1 MDAAAHAPETQGTDA
16 RQAADSGRVGDN
28 TAPQVAVVR
37 EILDYLGYFPEAVD
51 GAGLAD
57 TGRALRTFQ
66 QQHGLPETG
75 VIDQPVLR
83 FFQHVRVPK
92 SGAKGLIAAAAAAP
106 TGMKTPLVTKPL
118 ETSPS
123 ASEQGDPGSNELVYT
138 AGLEAHDKGDF
149 KGARRHWLIAAE
161 GGHREAQYR
170 MAVLFDHGEGVVA
183 DAVSAAFWYRR
194 AAENGHVRGQ
204 TNLGVMYRQGDG
216 VTKDSQT
223 ALAWTERAARQ
234 GVARAQTNLAL
245 MLAGGEG
252 TAVDYAQAYMW
263 FATAAAQGNADAR
276 KGMTALQSLM
286 TFGQLTEAKGLAK
299 TFQPKVEG

>member
-1 MDAAAHAPETQGTDA
+1 MDAEAHSPGTLEPET
-16 RQAADSGRVGDN
+16 RQQPDSGRVAEGVDER
-28 TAPQVAVVR
+28 VAAVQQ
-37 EILDYLGYFPEAVD
+37 ILDYLGYFPGAVN
-51 GAGLAD
+51 GAGSAD
-57 TGRALRTFQ
+57 AERALRAFQ
-66 QQHGLPETG
+66 HQHGLPETG

-83 FFQHVRVPK
+83 FFQHIRVPAG
-92 SGAKGLIAAAAAAP
+92 GAAATIATPPAPQAVAAAAP
-106 TGMKTPLVTKPL
+106 R
-118 ETSPS
+118 
-123 ASEQGDPGSNELVYT
+123 EQADPGANELVYT
-138 AGLEAHDKGDF
+138 AGLEAHEKGDF
-149 KGARRHWLIAAE
+149 KSARQHWLIAAE

-170 MAVLFDHGEGVVA
+170 MGVAFDHGEGVVA

-194 AAENGHVRGQ
+194 AAENGHVRAQ
-204 TNLGVMYRQGDG
+204 TNVGVMYRQGDG

-252 TAVDYAQAYMW
+252 TTVDYVGAYMW

-276 KGMTALQSLM
+276 KGIAALQSLM

-299 TFQPKVEG
+299 TFQPKVER